1 VPAITHWQNNDLRQH
16 DSRTTIARK
25 AVPEGFSHGQTMTYV
40 IAMRAGFPHTCQRF
54 NTHKPTAIRG
64 ISHEHS
70 YHSDSL

>member
-1 VPAITHWQNNDLRQH
+1 MPRKYRQCKA
-16 DSRTTIARK
+16 SFNSTLIARS
-25 AVPEGFSHGQTMTYV
+25 AVPEAFSRGQTMTYV

-54 NTHKPTAIRG
+54 NTHKLTAIRG